1 MAKDAWNTVTFAP
14 VRTKAL
20 RLEVQL
26 QKDWSA
32 GVHEW
37 AIK

>member
-1 MAKDAWNTVTFAP
+1 VKFAP
-14 VRTKAL
+14 VRTTAL

-26 QKDWSA
+26 QENWSA

-37 AIK
+37 KIK

>member
-1 MAKDAWNTVTFAP
+1 VAKDAWNTVKFAP

-20 RLEVQL
+20 RLEIQS
-26 QKDWSA
+26 QEKWSA

-37 AIK
+37 TIK